1 MTELKE
7 QEIRN
12 MLKKMSSE
20 DLVLL
25 IRLLRALAERPDE
38 EEQKDVP

>member
-7 QEIRN
+7 QEIRD
-12 MLKKMSSE
+12 MLKKMNKE
-20 DLVLL
+20 DYVLL
-25 IRLLRALAERPDE
+25 IRLLRALADRPDE

>member
-7 QEIRN
+7 QEIRD
-12 MLKKMSSE
+12 MLKKMSKE
-20 DLVLL
+20 DHVLL

-38 EEQKDVP
+38 EEQTETH